1 MLSED
6 GGPVNGFKEEY
17 DAIYDGITKII
28 VRMSKGISYLII
40 SELEK
45 AYYSNVVNDGLREKL
60 SPYMAASGA
69 LLFCGRNIDM
79 DKVGNL
85 LEAVDIIPD
94 NDLLGTLTY
103 LNFKNYVVYLISIY
117 YLQSWGKEVSVENS
131 IRVVRVFGTSPD
143 ATLARFAIDFHD
155 RLEKGEIEKE
165 FLKKREDKRLQ
176 TLARAIESTS
186 EVTTKLIISEF
197 ERGMTDKNILD
208 NIRINRNM
216 ALYIIAAGTLAF
228 AGRDIDTPSIKGLLE
243 AIDVRVNEE
252 YMRSLFSL
260 HYKNHIIYLI
270 GIYFL
275 VAVGRKPE
283 VQSLLDVIRA
293 MYINPDYTV
302 ARYAI
307 DLYNKMSTAQKTG

>member
-1 MLSED
+1 MQNGD
-6 GGPVNGFKEEY
+6 GESVNGVKEEY
-17 DAIYDGITKII
+17 DAIYNKLIKII
-28 VRMSKGISYLII
+28 VSMSKGISYLII

-45 AYYSNVVNDGLREKL
+45 AYDSNAVNDSLRERL
-60 SPYMAASGA
+60 IPYMAASGA
-69 LLFCGRNIDM
+69 LLFCGRNIDI

-85 LEAVDIIPD
+85 LEAVNITPD
-94 NDLLGTLTY
+94 NDLLRTLTY

-117 YLQSWGKEVSVENS
+117 YLQSWDKDISMENS

-143 ATLARFAIDFHD
+143 ATLARFAIDFHN
-155 RLEKGEIEKE
+155 RLENGEIEKE
-165 FLKKREDKRLQ
+165 YIKKREDKRLQ
-176 TLARAIESTS
+176 TLVRAIESTS
-186 EVTTKLIISEF
+186 EVTTNLIISEF
-197 ERGMTDKNILD
+197 GRGMTDKSILENIK
-208 NIRINRNM
+208 ISRNM

-228 AGRDIDTPSIKGLLE
+228 AGRNIDTPSIKGLLE

-302 ARYAI
+302 AKYAI
-307 DLYNKMSTAQKTG
+307 ELYNKMPIPQKTG